1 MWAHH
6 YRLNSWHQSVTAGTY
21 MLVKRRFHLLSF
33 HSFTSF
39 HRFNLHII
47 YLRRQYS
54 IEFDQDSKSS
64 QLCSLIPFQLWPN
77 WKLFRWFQNFRI
89 DSKMIQTF
97 QRLFSDFLQTA
108 KFEIIQQFVFQIQSN
123 SKKFRKIPIVSGY
136 SKRFEVYS
144 RKFQRVRR
152 VFIRVIYVSYIY
164 DMLHYEMHMIY
175 IIQVGYWGAIFWSST
190 CSVWSQIEY

>member
-1 MWAHH
+1 MLDTCGRTIIGWIRDTNRWPLEPICWLNDDFICYHFIVSHH
-6 YRLNSWHQSVTAGTY
+6 FIVSIFISYICEGNIQLNST
-21 MLVKRRFHLLSF
+21 K
-33 HSFTSF
+33 
-39 HRFNLHII
+39 
-47 YLRRQYS
+47 
-54 IEFDQDSKSS
+54 
-64 QLCSLIPFQLWPN
+64 IPKVHNYAVWFQLWPN

-89 DSKMIQTF
+89 DSKMIQRF

-108 KFEIIQQFVFQIQSN
+108 KFEIIQKFVFQIQSN

-152 VFIRVIYVSYIY
+152 VFIRVIYVSYAAY

-175 IIQVGYWGAIFWSST
+175 IIQVG
-190 CSVWSQIEY
+190 